1 MSEKFQDNY
10 KNIINDREFI
20 CLSFMRKWYYLHG
33 FYEQKE
39 FSIMEKRGKGESW
52 NSISPGSVSGSIQ
65 NPVGHGIYPFWAEW
79 CFRDS
84 YDSYRIFLVIDELI
98 YNMAKRGDYIHGAR
112 VFPCGSRQGNE

>member
-39 FSIMEKRGKGESW
+39 FSIMEKRGKKE
-52 NSISPGSVSGSIQ
+52 N
-65 NPVGHGIYPFWAEW
+65 HGIPFPLDLYPGVYKILWVMGFIHFGQNGVLGIAM
-79 CFRDS
+79 
-84 YDSYRIFLVIDELI
+84 ILI
-98 YNMAKRGDYIHGAR
+98 AY
-112 VFPCGSRQGNE
+112 F